1 MESTKKVIT
10 DIVEDKLGSTGK
22 YLFDIGL
29 VIIEKAY
36 NKKQI
41 EKKKLNILNNKNFD
55 MSYQYNEVILKNF
68 VPSIIHFN

>member
-41 EKKKLNILNNKNFD
+41 EKKKLPHDGKRKKEISL
-55 MSYQYNEVILKNF
+55 
-68 VPSIIHFN
+68 IIKTFI